1 MDNLFE
7 PGYYKLSKVVEGFP
21 PPDLWATHSSRT
33 ADSRSKH
40 QRVSAAVRAN
50 QEIEQPSPPPLSKGV
65 ASDDAA
71 FCSQGGQSDQVRR
84 TYGLLSGCS
93 NSQADLVVQ
102 TSCPHE
108 RHLRKG
114 TLTFDILT
122 NCQWGVLF
130 RPLSTF
136 KKSFKKNP
144 WVPWTV
150 LSSGIQWRL
159 LSDYPRR
166 E

>member
-1 MDNLFE
+1 MFE
-7 PGYYKLSKVVEGFP
+7 PGYYKLSKVVEGFSP
-21 PPDLWATHSSRT
+21 PELWATHSSRT

-65 ASDDAA
+65 GGDHAA
-71 FCSQGGQSDQVRR
+71 FCSQGSDQMRR

-93 NSQADLVVQ
+93 SSQADLVVQ
-102 TSCPHE
+102 TSCPQE

-122 NCQWGVLF
+122 NCQISTVKQRF
-130 RPLSTF
+130 QKSMSPLQ
-136 KKSFKKNP
+136 
-144 WVPWTV
+144 TV
-150 LSSGIQWRL
+150 QWHKIFGDFCVNTIEILAFLVSS
-159 LSDYPRR
+159 SKF
-166 E
+166 